1 MEVKHWFKV
10 ALMLRPEEEGEL
22 VRVRGVQRVYV
33 DDDEVFVDLAN
44 VFVNLGVEK
53 LTVQQKAFILRNS
66 RVVAK
71 EPMMIEPAKVSDVLL
86 QALTS
91 GLLGDVPFPAVQE
104 YILDLNNHVVKSAV
118 AAYLKENA
126 LPEEDDDTA
135 GGDDE

>member
-33 DDDEVFVDLAN
+33 DDEEVFVDLAN
-44 VFVNLGVEK
+44 VFVNLGIEK

-91 GLLGDVPFPAVQE
+91 GLLWDIPFAAVQE

-118 AAYLKENA
+118 AAYLKANA
-126 LPEEDDDTA
+126 LPEEDDAA

>member
-33 DDDEVFVDLAN
+33 DDEEVFVDLAN
-44 VFVNLGVEK
+44 VFVNLGIEK

-91 GLLGDVPFPAVQE
+91 GLLGDIPFAAVQE

-126 LPEEDDDTA
+126 RPEEDDDAA

>member
-33 DDDEVFVDLAN
+33 DDEEVFVDLAN
-44 VFVNLGVEK
+44 VFVNLGIEK

-91 GLLGDVPFPAVQE
+91 GLLGDIPFAAVQE

-126 LPEEDDDTA
+126 LPEEDDAA